1 MHQMKRP
8 NKERKSRIDFIKELP
23 VRTPLG
29 LIDISVNY
37 FTLTVSYALNAIR
50 GLEAHEAD

>member
-1 MHQMKRP
+1 MKRP